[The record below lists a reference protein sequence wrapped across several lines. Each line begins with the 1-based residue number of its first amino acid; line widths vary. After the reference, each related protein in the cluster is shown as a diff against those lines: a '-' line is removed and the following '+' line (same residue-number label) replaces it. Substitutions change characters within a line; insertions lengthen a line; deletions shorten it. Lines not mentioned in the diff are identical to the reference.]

1 MSANSPKVILLTGG
15 LAAGKSTAA
24 QLLAEKGFAIIDTDL
39 IARSLLEPKTEFFQA
54 VVRHFGLSILDASEK
69 INRRKLREIIFQS
82 PQDKKFLEDLLHPQI
97 QLLTYQQVEH
107 LKQAK
112 NSPRAIVIVVPLFV
126 SKTSYPADFIL
137 TIEAK
142 TSLQIERVM
151 ARDGISK
158 ALATK
163 MLASQAASE
172 TRQLLADQVIWNEG
186 DLGKFKETLTQIFST
201 IL

>member
-142 TSLQIERVM
+142 TSLQIQRVM